1 MAAVFV
7 SNVGPL
13 ISRAPCVG
21 ASTPRR
27 PGRAATLK
35 RRATTTEATTLGC
48 SYTYLGGNSF
58 WTEMKASG
66 VKVLCDPWLVGDLT
80 FFDLPALYT
89 GRKASLAGDKDWMS
103 EAPDV
108 ILLSQGWED
117 HCHRPTLRRMPKDI
131 PVVGSPTA
139 ADVARDLG
147 FTNVTALRA
156 NARVTVRPRADTA
169 ASGEALSIVAV
180 EGALVGPP
188 WSTREAG
195 FFLADGAEGARL
207 YYEPHCSYVPESV
220 KAGLRAVGGTVD
232 AVITP
237 VRSVDVVGFPL
248 VSGGQSAVDLLECL
262 GRPRLVIPLR
272 NGELEQEGV
281 SVGLIGTDG
290 TTGEGFAALCDERFG
305 VGKVKVEMPTPGV
318 EIVI

>member
-7 SNVGPL
+7 SDVGPL
-13 ISRAPCVG
+13 VSRAPCVG
-21 ASTPRR
+21 ASMPRR

-35 RRATTTEATTLGC
+35 RRATTTEASTLGC

-80 FFDLPALYT
+80 FWDLPALYT

-139 ADVARDLG
+139 ADVARELG

-156 NARVTVRPRADTA
+156 NARVTVRPRADNVTA

-180 EGALVGPP
+180 EGALDRRGPP
-188 WSTREAG
+188 GRLASSSPMGPRAPGCTTSRTARTSPSLSRRDYGPWVARWTR
-195 FFLADGAEGARL
+195 
-207 YYEPHCSYVPESV
+207 
-220 KAGLRAVGGTVD
+220 
-232 AVITP
+232 
-237 VRSVDVVGFPL
+237 
-248 VSGGQSAVDLLECL
+248 
-262 GRPRLVIPLR
+262 
-272 NGELEQEGV
+272 
-281 SVGLIGTDG
+281 
-290 TTGEGFAALCDERFG
+290 
-305 VGKVKVEMPTPGV
+305 
-318 EIVI
+318 